1 LDIGFNAGF
10 STLLMLNSNPH
21 VKITCVDICEHEY
34 VIPCYNKIKEDYG
47 DRVKLV
53 VGDSRHVLKQMTTKF
68 DLIHIDGGHGE
79 EVCENDIQEA
89 YRMSKTG
96 TIIIMDDVEI
106 PSVNEI
112 WKKYVKEYD
121 MTPYNESIHENT
133 QRVYKRKAV
142 MNIWHDIR
150 CVVKKRI

>member
-1 LDIGFNAGF
+1 
-10 STLLMLNSNPH
+10 
-21 VKITCVDICEHEY
+21 
-34 VIPCYNKIKEDYG
+34 
-47 DRVKLV
+47 
-53 VGDSRHVLKQMTTKF
+53 MTTKY
-68 DLIHIDGGHGE
+68 DLIHIDGGHGD

-89 YRMSKTG
+89 YRMSKRG

-121 MTPYNESIHENT
+121 MIPYNAIIYENT
-133 QRVYKRKAV
+133 QRVYKSIIV

-150 CVVKKRI
+150 CVVKEK